1 MVPRQSDYP
10 VQMPPLPAAFRA
22 REEPPMPYNASYP
35 FAHNQRQPSI
45 DSQSSSFD
53 MPGENNIALIP
64 RLMFIYKRLP
74 CMAVSVLVVAI
85 KHCS

>member
-1 MVPRQSDYP
+1 
-10 VQMPPLPAAFRA
+10 MPPLPAAFRA

-35 FAHNQRQPSI
+35 FAHSRRQPSI

-64 RLMFIYKRLP
+64 PSMFIYKRLP
-74 CMAVSVLVVAI
+74 CMAVTVSVLVVEI
-85 KHCS
+85 DIVY